1 MQQLVV
7 FECSGEILVR
17 LTVGYSYHYTS
28 SWYCCTQSKP
38 NRSRSDLA
46 EVLGGFCSIS
56 TAADCRMKLSD
67 KKHVRFS
74 HILSHQ

>member
-17 LTVGYSYHYTS
+17 LPVGYSYHYG
-28 SWYCCTQSKP
+28 YCCKQSKP